1 MVKSFFII
9 IVALLFS
16 TCLLSQQTPE
26 EMAKV
31 DWPNTFNSFAEN
43 SKNVPSHFIFV
54 IDVTEEIFGPEISS
68 QIQSF
73 VDALPSTDKITVIQ
87 LGPTNETMQIVPTC
101 EVTPAIKKDIS
112 DKLKLIKFGRSGS
125 DGLKMADCVI
135 EALGGPGVSKS
146 IPFVFIFSDY
156 EFYLPSKGYFIP
168 PQSDWNSLNSKFLR
182 VKKGLKR
189 SKNLVVN
196 GLRLNN
202 PRQKNDYFEKL
213 KLVFGEII
221 PATVSGSNLL
231 KAQFS
236 NIQAIIFKERLFNFV
251 LELASKQKSSIQIE
265 NKNGK
270 IELKGANSLVYHTLV
285 LNEESEKK
293 VAEILNSDKLFSF
306 FPPSDTQIEVSG
318 TLVAEKYKN
327 ELPELA
333 DDEIKNQKVTLM
345 TADSLIPWWLTD
357 IIVIFLIVSLY
368 QIFSTLKKRKF
379 IGDIYFYPPR
389 GFQGSFNNIDS
400 NLNGISSAIIG
411 ENIAVSSYGKAI
423 DVKNNLGVN
432 TQFTIKAK
440 KKFFGP
446 KVIEIKSLSGF
457 ALDVVSVEKK
467 IRLISP
473 GTKPKY
479 IKPGSVWRINN
490 VEITLPRVK

>member
-9 IVALLFS
+9 IVALMFS
-16 TCLLSQQTPE
+16 TCLFSQQTPE

-101 EVTPAIKKDIS
+101 DVTPAIKKDIS

-318 TLVAEKYKN
+318 TLVAEKYKSELSELTDVELKN
-327 ELPELA
+327 EK
-333 DDEIKNQKVTLM
+333 ITLM
-345 TADSLIPWWLTD
+345 IADSLIPWWLTD
-357 IIVIFLIVSLY
+357 IIVIILLLSIFRLIWT
-368 QIFSTLKKRKF
+368 IIPPARLKGT
-379 IGDIYFYPPR
+379 IDIYMPGRNTITLECSGRKASITSSDVKYFRNDFSLELRPIKKMFSGKCLIITPSNGDLVLNSSKNKKTAR
-389 GFQGSFNNIDS
+389 NNKQTIVT
-400 NLNGISSAIIG
+400 
-411 ENIAVSSYGKAI
+411 VSSNWKI
-423 DVKNNLGVN
+423 DG
-432 TQFTIKAK
+432 
-440 KKFFGP
+440 
-446 KVIEIKSLSGF
+446 
-457 ALDVVSVEKK
+457 
-467 IRLISP
+467 
-473 GTKPKY
+473 
-479 IKPGSVWRINN
+479 
-490 VEITLPRVK
+490 VEITMPSVK

>member
-1 MVKSFFII
+1 MVKSFFIT

-16 TCLLSQQTPE
+16 TCLFGQET
-26 EMAKV
+26 AKDAIKT
-31 DWPNTFNSFAEN
+31 DWPNTVSAFGDKAEN
-43 SKNVPSHFIFV
+43 EPSHYIFV
-54 IDVTEEIFGPEISS
+54 IDISDKRFGEDIVKQIGIFAEALTKSDEIS
-68 QIQSF
+68 I
-73 VDALPSTDKITVIQ
+73 IQ
-87 LGPTNETMQIVPTC
+87 LGPTHETKVIVSATDIND
-101 EVTPAIKKDIS
+101 EILKEIKQKFQRLVS
-112 DKLKLIKFGRSGS
+112 DGKFGTDGS
-125 DGLKMADCVI
+125 DGKKMIELILKMLKA
-135 EALGGPGVSKS
+135 PGTANS
-146 IPFVFIFSDY
+146 IPFVFIFSDLEY
-156 EFYLPSKGYFIP
+156 YPYRNFPAKSEWLMLSNQFKQLKFQHPPYIKSFILDNP
-168 PQSDWNSLNSKFLR
+168 NK
-182 VKKGLKR
+182 
-189 SKNLVVN
+189 
-196 GLRLNN
+196 N
-202 PRQKNDYFEKL
+202 PRGDYKDYLYEIFPKL
-213 KLVFGEII
+213 EMGDVTG
-221 PATVSGSNLL
+221 PQLL
-231 KAQFS
+231 KAEFKL
-236 NIQAIIFKERLFNFV
+236 IQAEILRKKILNFV
-251 LELASKQKSSIQIE
+251 EINVNEQNANISLE

-270 IELKGANSLVYHTLV
+270 IELKGSSLLVYHTLV

-293 VAEILNSDKLFSF
+293 VAEILNSDLLYSF
-306 FPPSDTQIEVSG
+306 FPPTETEIEVSG

-327 ELPELA
+327 ELPELT
-333 DDEIKNQKVTLM
+333 DVEIKNQKVTLM